1 MANNC
6 EYGLP
11 PTTEIRLVL
20 LGKTGNGK
28 SRTGNSILGITD
40 PSNTERFVFGR
51 DSQSVTS
58 TCKWK
63 TATRFGKKIDVV
75 DTPGVFDTNRS
86 NIDVQGEIMK
96 CIALTTPG
104 IHAIILCVQVGRF
117 TQEDIEA
124 VNHFVKY
131 FGEELYKYAVVVF
144 TQIDRWEKD
153 QEAKG
158 CELLSKDEY
167 VKNLPEEIRKF
178 LVACGNRYV
187 FFNNRLTG
195 AKQEDQVRRLL
206 DVIDGMNK
214 ANNAAF
220 YTDDMY
226 KKAEKLLEEEM
237 KKNQKERDAA
247 KTSSKFLE
255 LLYKFLDIVK
265 KVVIKLI

>member
-1 MANNC
+1 MARNRDY
-6 EYGLP
+6 ELP
-11 PTTEIRLVL
+11 PPTEIRLVL

-40 PSNTERFVFGR
+40 PSTNEMFIFGR

-63 TATRFGKKIDVV
+63 TANRFGKKIDVV
-75 DTPGVFDTNRS
+75 DTPGVFDTSRS
-86 NIDVQGEIMK
+86 NIDVQREIKK

-104 IHAIILCVQVGRF
+104 IHAIILCVHVGRF
-117 TQEDIEA
+117 TQEDTEA

-131 FGEELYKYAVVVF
+131 FGGELYKNAVVVF

-153 QEAKG
+153 QIAKG
-158 CELLSKDEY
+158 LELSSKDEY
-167 VKNLPEEIRKF
+167 IKNLPEEIHKF

-195 AKQEDQVRRLL
+195 AKQEDQVKRLL

-214 ANNAAF
+214 ANNATF

-226 KKAEKLLEEEM
+226 EKAEKLLEEEI
-237 KKNQKERDAA
+237 KKNQKGRDDT
-247 KTSSKFLE
+247 KTSGKFLD
-255 LLYKFLDIVK
+255 LLYKHLDIVQT
-265 KVVIKLI
+265 VVHKFI